1 MKSDMATT
9 HTHPHN
15 DLYCDLTPADTAVM
29 MERIH
34 SSGSSADEA
43 ERHDTNAKSGG
54 DADQQR
60 PPHQRKGFKGY
71 TLEEMRFRRA
81 LTGLKIEMTTDKLR
95 LMASPKMQ
103 KDVKT
108 VTGYMTG
115 FENVLRYVD
124 YAFLAYNVTR
134 RIGSFFARFG
144 FRKSK

>member
-1 MKSDMATT
+1 
-9 HTHPHN
+9 
-15 DLYCDLTPADTAVM
+15 
-29 MERIH
+29 
-34 SSGSSADEA
+34 
-43 ERHDTNAKSGG
+43 
-54 DADQQR
+54 
-60 PPHQRKGFKGY
+60 
-71 TLEEMRFRRA
+71 
-81 LTGLKIEMTTDKLR
+81 MTTDKLR